1 MFKNKAL
8 DIGINCKMKIVNY
21 LHLALNLKR
30 LNDGFYNPYKKP
42 YEETNYIHV
51 NFKTA
56 FKNIHFKTTSNVNRK
71 TVIIFIII

>member
-8 DIGINCKMKIVNY
+8 DIGINCNMKIVNY
-21 LHLALNLKR
+21 LDLALNLKR
-30 LNDGFYNPYKKP
+30 LNDGFYSPYKRP
-42 YEETNYIHV
+42 DEEANYIHV

-56 FKNIHFKTTSNVNRK
+56 FKNIHFKTTFNVNRK